1 MKQLQMTQPEF
12 PAYWQIASATLL
24 ADTNSSHIWKATITG
39 DENTPVIVKILK
51 PAGHEELRGAYY
63 LQERDGLGAIQLLDL
78 HLEPAMML
86 LEYAGDY
93 DLQAHLD
100 AGHDTQAIHI
110 AADVIRDLHRP
121 SGQALPAQLQPLRKH
136 FKSLFDLAGVA
147 NNIYADAAKLAL
159 DLLDQPH
166 EMITL
171 HGDLHHENIIR
182 GTRGWLA
189 IDPHG
194 LCGDAAFDCANL
206 FYNPLDR
213 DDLCLDG
220 RRALAMAKTF
230 SEVIR
235 KPTPYILDYAFCY
248 GCLSAAWHHEDGN
261 DADEARELKIASALR
276 QLRFEV
282 YP

>member
-1 MKQLQMTQPEF
+1 MKQLQMMQPDF
-12 PAYWQIASATLL
+12 PAHWQIASATLL

-63 LQERDGLGAIQLLDL
+63 LQERDGLGAIRLLDL
-78 HLEPAMML
+78 QLEPAMLL
-86 LEYAGDY
+86 LEYAGSY
-93 DLQAHLD
+93 DLKAHLD
-100 AGHDTQAIHI
+100 AGHDTQAICI
-110 AADVIRDLHRP
+110 AADVIRGLHRP

-147 NNIYADAAKLAL
+147 HGIYADAAKLAL
-159 DLLDQPH
+159 HLLDQPH
-166 EMITL
+166 EVIAL

-189 IDPHG
+189 IDAHG

-220 RRALAMAKTF
+220 RRALVLAETL

-235 KPTPYILDYAFCY
+235 KPAPYILDYAFCY
-248 GCLSAAWHHEDGN
+248 GCLSAAWHHEGAN
-261 DADEARELKIASALR
+261 TTDEARVLKTASALR
-276 QLRFEV
+276 QLRFEA

>member
-1 MKQLQMTQPEF
+1 MTLPDF
-12 PAYWQIASATLL
+12 PAHWQLDSATLL

-63 LQERDGLGAIQLLDL
+63 LQERNGLGAIRLHDL

-86 LEYAGDY
+86 MEYAGNY

-100 AGHDTQAIHI
+100 AGHDMQAIRI
-110 AADVIRDLHRP
+110 TADVLRDLHRP
-121 SGQALPAQLQPLRKH
+121 SGQTLPAQLQPLRKH
-136 FKSLFDLAGVA
+136 FRSLFDLAGVVHS
-147 NNIYADAAKLAL
+147 IYADAAKLAL
-159 DLLDQPH
+159 HLLDQPH
-166 EMITL
+166 EVIAL

-189 IDPHG
+189 IDSHG

-220 RRALAMAKTF
+220 RRALAMAEIF
-230 SEVIR
+230 SETTG
-235 KPTPYILDYAFCY
+235 KPASYILDYAFCY
-248 GCLSAAWHHEDGN
+248 GCLSAAWHHEDAN
-261 DADEARELKIASALR
+261 AKDEARELKIASALR
-276 QLRFEV
+276 KLRFEA